1 MRVIFGC
8 AFVAIFAAG
17 IALSQDTNF
26 SNGPQYLLSSVPGAR
41 SASSDFF
48 VRSISTPS
56 VSLSGPALEFGAS
69 NATGDLN
76 AGAETQT
83 IVVPEAVALP
93 KADLSSINYGVPTAN
108 VIEISFPAASGESI
122 AGTEIP
128 QSILDIGVGRI
139 MEAQYLRESDNGVTL
154 PEAAAYGKEHIRRAM
169 RIYTN
174 ADIDRLHGGM

>member
-8 AFVAIFAAG
+8 AFVAIFVAG

-26 SNGPQYLLSSVPGAR
+26 SNGPQYLLSSVPDAR
-41 SASSDFF
+41 SASSNFF

-56 VSLSGPALEFGAS
+56 MSLSGPALEVGAS
-69 NATGDLN
+69 NATSDLN
-76 AGAETQT
+76 AGAEAQT
-83 IVVPEAVALP
+83 IALPEAVALP

-108 VIEISFPAASGESI
+108 LIEISFPVASSTSI
-122 AGTEIP
+122 AGAEIP

-139 MEAQYLRESDNGVTL
+139 VETQDLREGEYGGTL
-154 PEAAAYGKEHIRRAM
+154 PEAVAHGKKHVRRAT

-174 ADIDRLHGGM
+174 ADIERLHGGM

>member
-26 SNGPQYLLSSVPGAR
+26 SNGPQYLLSSVPDAR

-56 VSLSGPALEFGAS
+56 VSLSGPALEVGAS
-69 NATGDLN
+69 NSTGDLN
-76 AGAETQT
+76 AGAEAQT

-93 KADLSSINYGVPTAN
+93 HADLSSIYYDGHAAN
-108 VIEISFPAASGESI
+108 VIEISLPAESSTSI
-122 AGTEIP
+122 ASTAIP

-139 MEAQYLRESDNGVTL
+139 IESKDLRESDNGVTL
-154 PEAAAYGKEHIRRAM
+154 PAAAAYGREHVRRATHV
-169 RIYTN
+169 YTN

>member
-1 MRVIFGC
+1 MRIIFGF

-17 IALSQDTNF
+17 IALSQDTSF

-41 SASSDFF
+41 SASSNFF

-56 VSLSGPALEFGAS
+56 VSLSGPVLEVGAS

-76 AGAETQT
+76 AGADTQT
-83 IVVPEAVALP
+83 VVVPEAIALP
-93 KADLSSINYGVPTAN
+93 RASLSSIYYGVPAAN
-108 VIEISFPAASGESI
+108 IIEISFPAASSTSI
-122 AGTEIP
+122 AGTAIP

-139 MEAQYLRESDNGVTL
+139 IGAQDLQESEYGVTL
-154 PEAAAYGKEHIRRAM
+154 PAVAAYGKEHVRRAT

>member
-1 MRVIFGC
+1 MRLIFGC

-26 SNGPQYLLSSVPGAR
+26 SNGPQYLLSSIPDAR
-41 SASSDFF
+41 SASSNFF

-56 VSLSGPALEFGAS
+56 VSLSGPALEVGAS

-76 AGAETQT
+76 AGAEAQT
-83 IVVPEAVALP
+83 IAVPEAVALP
-93 KADLSSINYGVPTAN
+93 KTDLSSIHYGVPTVN
-108 VIEISFPAASGESI
+108 VVEISLSAASGESR

-128 QSILDIGVGRI
+128 QSIFDIGVGRI
-139 MEAQYLRESDNGVTL
+139 IEAEDLRESDYGATL
-154 PEAAAYGKEHIRRAM
+154 PEAAARGKEHVRRAT

-174 ADIDRLHGGM
+174 ADIERLHGGM